1 MLAVLLALQVPAA
14 PDSIVAMG
22 LRHRNGRVPRSIT
35 ATATATPPKIDGR
48 LDDPVWAQ
56 AEAQHGFR
64 RDVPSDGKPATDD
77 VEIRVLYDHDALYVG
92 ARLFDAH
99 PELVSRRLN
108 RRDSF
113 SNFNDAFFV
122 LIDSYH
128 DHRTQFIFGV
138 TPAGERRDAIATG
151 DGTGEFDTGWDPVW
165 EARTSLDSLGW
176 VAELRIPFSQ
186 LRFSQKP
193 VQAWGIQFRRDNVRA
208 GEAVDWQWSPRSEPG
223 QVSKYGHLL
232 GLHDI
237 PAPRRLEFLPY
248 VSSQAQLTQGIPA
261 ANPFDDGSKG
271 SMTGGIDVKY
281 GLTSDLTL
289 NATINPDFG
298 QVEADPSVVNLT
310 AYETFFS
317 EQRPFFVEG
326 SNLFLFGGGTN
337 TYFYSRRIG
346 RPPGISLLGA
356 APFVDEPA
364 SSSILGAVKLAGHTG
379 SGWSIG
385 VLDAVTGRE
394 TGRIADATGGGIQ
407 SVPVE
412 PLSNYGVVRIKR
424 DLGGGSSGFGIMA
437 TTVNREI
444 DPQHFASIRRS
455 AQFGGVDFFHRWRRN
470 TWQVAGHLGA
480 SSIGGE
486 PEAIQAAQLASARY
500 YQRPDQSY
508 VSYDPTAT
516 SLRGADGELTVAK
529 EGGSWVYGVTS
540 GFTTPGFEVNDA
552 GFQTDAD
559 RIHFNAKG
567 GRHWL
572 SPGRLARSAAVDV
585 SVTQDLNFGGVRL
598 APSGGVSGQIQ
609 TQGLATIYLSG
620 VYRFQGLDDRTTR
633 GGPLFRLPGQVIVAG
648 VYQTDQRKMVAGGFH
663 ASYARDG
670 AGSTGEAA
678 AVSLTVQTPHGT
690 RISLAPTYQHSRFDA
705 FYLGAYA
712 DPTATATYGAR
723 YLFAALDQ
731 NVLSVTTRLDLYFT
745 PNLSLQVYAQPFVAT
760 AAFGVP
766 KAFTTPRGYA
776 FSSYGA
782 NGSTIGVDQTGT
794 TVLDADGSG
803 PSPRFLYPNPDF
815 RIRSIRSNVVL
826 RWEYRPGSTLFLVWN
841 QGRQTAIADP
851 SFRPFHD
858 LAGIFKDD
866 MQNVF
871 LVKAN
876 YYFSW

>member
-1 MLAVLLALQVPAA
+1 MLAVLLALQVPAV
-14 PDSIVAMG
+14 PDSVVAMG
-22 LRHRNGRVPRSIT
+22 LRHRNGRIPRSIT
-35 ATATATPPKIDGR
+35 ATAVATAPKLDGR
-48 LDDPVWAQ
+48 LDDPVWAR
-56 AEAQHGFR
+56 AEAEHGFR

-77 VEIRVLYDHDALYVG
+77 VEVRVLYDRDALYVG
-92 ARLFDAH
+92 ARLFDDH

-113 SNFNDAFFV
+113 SNFNDVFFV

-128 DHRTQFIFGV
+128 DHRTQFVFGV

-165 EARTSLDSLGW
+165 EARTSIDSLGW

-186 LRFSQKP
+186 LRFSQAP
-193 VQAWGIQFRRDNVRA
+193 DQVWGIQFRRDNVRA

-232 GLHDI
+232 GLRNI
-237 PAPRRLEFLPY
+237 PAPRRLEVLPY
-248 VSSQAQLTQGIPA
+248 VSSQAQLTQGVPA
-261 ANPFDDGSKG
+261 ADPFDDGTKG
-271 SMTGGIDVKY
+271 SMTGGVDVKY

-310 AYETFFS
+310 AYETFFT
-317 EQRPFFVEG
+317 ERRPFFVEG
-326 SNLFLFGGGTN
+326 SNLFLFGGGGN

-346 RPPGISLLGA
+346 RPPGIDLTGT
-356 APFVDEPA
+356 APFVDQPTA
-364 SSSILGAVKLAGHTG
+364 SSILGAAKLSGHTQ

-394 TGRIADATGGGIQ
+394 TARVADASGGGIRR
-407 SVPVE
+407 VPVE
-412 PLSNYGVVRIKR
+412 PLSNYGVLRIKR

-437 TTVNREI
+437 TSVNRNI
-444 DPQHFASIRRS
+444 DPADFASIRRS

-470 TWQVAGHLGA
+470 TWQLKGHFGA
-480 SSIGGE
+480 SSISGE
-486 PEAIQAAQLASARY
+486 PAAIQAAQLSSARY

-508 VSYDPTAT
+508 VTFDPNAT
-516 SLRGADGELTVAK
+516 SLRGADGSLAVDK
-529 EGGSWVYGVTS
+529 EGGSWVYGATAGLTS
-540 GFTTPGFEVNDA
+540 PGFEINDA
-552 GFQTDAD
+552 GYQTAAD
-559 RIHFNAKG
+559 RIHFAGRG

-572 SPGRLARSAAVDV
+572 SPGRLARSAAIDLGL
-585 SVTQDLNFGGVRL
+585 TQDLNFGGVRL
-598 APSGGVSGQIQ
+598 APSVGLTSQVQ
-609 TQGLATIYLSG
+609 TQGLATVYLST
-620 VYRFQGLDDRTTR
+620 VYRFRGLDDRTTR
-633 GGPLFRLPGQVIVAG
+633 GGPLFRQPGQLTVAG
-648 VYQTDQRKMVAGGFH
+648 VYQTDPRRMVAAGLH
-663 ASYARDG
+663 ASYSRDG

-678 AVSLTVQTPHGT
+678 AVSLTIQTPHGT
-690 RISLAPTYQHSRFDA
+690 RISVAPTYQHSRFDA

-712 DPTATATYGAR
+712 DPTATTTYGAR
-723 YLFAALDQ
+723 YLFAGLDQ
-731 NVLSVTTRLDLYFT
+731 NVLSVVTRLDLYFT
-745 PNLSLQVYAQPFVAT
+745 PSLSLQVYAQPFVAT

-766 KAFTTPRGYA
+766 KQFTRPRGYA
-776 FSSYGA
+776 FSTYGTG
-782 NGSTIGVDQTGT
+782 GSTIGVDQNGT

-803 PSPRFLYPNPDF
+803 PSPRFLYPDPDF

-841 QGRQTAIADP
+841 QSRQNAITDP

-858 LAGIFKDD
+858 LSGIFGDD

-876 YYFSW
+876 YYVSW